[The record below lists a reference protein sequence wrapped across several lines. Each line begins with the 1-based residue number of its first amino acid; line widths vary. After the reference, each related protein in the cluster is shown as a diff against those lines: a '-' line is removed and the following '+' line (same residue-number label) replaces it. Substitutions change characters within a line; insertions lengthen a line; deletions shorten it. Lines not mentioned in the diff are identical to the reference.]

1 MRILIVSDCTK
12 LPGFST
18 LFIQPWEWALSV
30 REMYPNARFD
40 VLLPEKG
47 GVWGDYDS
55 SLYEGHERISV
66 HYVPMISTGGIQQ
79 CVIGT
84 RQLYDLFNVNYTPFY
99 YDAVLNPRA
108 IFSPV
113 LKKILKPKFV
123 KSTINVPIFNHT
135 GSVRTNITKHQQLN
149 ADYGEEDVIAETVAW
164 LTDYS
169 LFMCG
174 AERDLARDNCAT
186 YLAGRQIQRFLAN
199 TFVAPMGGVRFNVLD
214 MHLPPLPKQVG
225 EKGTCVFFGGRWV
238 EGKGFSKYLDFV
250 ERAFKAG
257 EKIYGVATTP
267 ADEEVRAEELRQQY
281 PMIEFYPNC
290 NRGTFYEKLKEG
302 HLFLAF
308 SMWEGFGISYWEM
321 MYQGLVG
328 IFVDRPWNRSVL
340 PEEYWGLRAETPKD
354 MYRIFRDTIK
364 PGGLQLSQAVLE
376 KRVRP
381 YLREQYER
389 SKVNAAIYE
398 WMLAKTREHYDA
410 QFGEGRS
417 MTFKNLVAQALSR
430 MSKPAPMEMIFKMM
444 SAAAEKP
451 GLEFGRR
458 NQFVSRMFIRQCAQF
473 MGYRDTCQSE
483 EPEFV
488 DGTAFLD
495 ESQKKD

>member
-1 MRILIVSDCTK
+1 MRVLIVSDCTK

-30 REMYPNARFD
+30 RDMYPSARFD
-40 VLLPEKG
+40 VLMPEKDKF
-47 GVWGDYDS
+47 WGDYDVS
-55 SLYEGHERISV
+55 PYEGQERIKI

-79 CVIGT
+79 CVIAT
-84 RQLYDLFNVNYTPFY
+84 RDLYALFNVNYTPFY

-174 AERDLARDNCAT
+174 AERDMARDNCAA
-186 YLAGRQIQRFLAN
+186 YLAGRQIQRFLKN
-199 TFVAPMGGVRFNVLD
+199 TFVAPMGGMRFDLLD
-214 MHLPPLPKQVG
+214 KHAAPLPKPVG
-225 EKGTCVFFGGRWV
+225 EKGVCVFFGGRWV
-238 EGKGFSKYLDFV
+238 EGKGFSKYLEFV
-250 ERAFKAG
+250 ESAFKTGA
-257 EKIYGVATTP
+257 KIYGIATTP
-267 ADEEVRAEELRQQY
+267 ADEEVRAAELRQRY

-290 NRGTFYEKLKEG
+290 DRETFYEKLREG
-302 HLFLAF
+302 HMFLSF

-328 IFVDRPWNRSVL
+328 IFLDRPWNRSVL
-340 PEEYWGLRAETPKD
+340 PEEYWALRAKNPKE
-354 MYRIFRDTIK
+354 MYRVFRDA
-364 PGGLQLSQAVLE
+364 LQPADMEVNQAVLE

-381 YLREQYER
+381 YLREHYER

-398 WMLAKTREHYDA
+398 WMLNKTREHYDA

-417 MTFKNLVAQALSR
+417 MTFKTLIDKAISR
-430 MSKPAPMEMIFKMM
+430 MPKPAPMETIFKMM
-444 SAAAEKP
+444 TACADRE
-451 GLEFGRR
+451 GMEFGRK
-458 NQFVSRMFIRQCAQF
+458 NQFVSRMFLRQCAQF
-473 MGYRDTCQSE
+473 MGYRDLCDDD
-483 EPEFV
+483 EPRFDV
-488 DGTAFLD
+488 GNAFTD
-495 ESQKKD
+495 ELHK